1 MPASNQD
8 DAPDDDARRAT
19 SADATM
25 RLRADP
31 PRVTRL
37 SRKVLVSLG
46 TAVSVGI
53 GGALV
58 YSLKLHRADK
68 PNEELYSTT
77 SRSQPAGLN
86 SLPTDYTGPLLG
98 QPLPGDLGR
107 SIFKAL
113 NRGRHVHNPSLE
125 MPLPRLYR
133 TMDGSG
139 MSIE

>member
-58 YSLKLHRADK
+58 YSLQLHRAAK

-77 SRSQPAGLN
+77 HRSPPDGLN
-86 SLPTDYTGPLLG
+86 SLPPDYHG
-98 QPLPGDLGR
+98 
-107 SIFKAL
+107 
-113 NRGRHVHNPSLE
+113 PSLGPPWPE
-125 MPLPRLYR
+125 TLVGPIPNAQHN
-133 TMDGSG
+133 
-139 MSIE
+139 IEQSSRGKRRW

>member
-53 GGALV
+53 GGALA
-58 YSLKLHRADK
+58 YSLQLHRADK
-68 PNEELYSTT
+68 PNEQLYSTT
-77 SRSQPAGLN
+77 CRPTPDDLTC
-86 SLPTDYTGPLLG
+86 LPRDHPCPLIHP
-98 QPLPGDLGR
+98 PLPAPLGR
-107 SIFKAL
+107 TTL
-113 NRGRHVHNPSLE
+113 NPPTSAKTL
-125 MPLPRLYR
+125 
-133 TMDGSG
+133 
-139 MSIE
+139 

>member
-58 YSLKLHRADK
+58 YSLQLRRADK

-77 SRSQPAGLN
+77 SRSTPDGPN
-86 SLPTDYTGPLLG
+86 SLPRDYTGPLLG
-98 QPLPGDLGR
+98 PPLPVVLGR
-107 SIFKAL
+107 PIL
-113 NRGRHVHNPSLE
+113 NAQHCEPTVPNP
-125 MPLPRLYR
+125 PLATPSP
-133 TMDGSG
+133 G
-139 MSIE
+139 IIQEE